1 MILRIY
7 IVTVFIF
14 LATQILNAEKHQGAE
29 AEMNFDT
36 AVKFVE
42 NKNYREAFPIFLTL
56 AEQDFPAAQYNLS
69 VLYFNGLGVP
79 KNFKWSL
86 YWAWQANLNN
96 HEKAG
101 NWLDTVISNINEDLR
116 NNVAQTISDEFT
128 QAANE
133 GELAAPLKLG
143 RTYLKL
149 FVQPNNQMAY
159 VWLSIAQAYGYEE
172 ASTYLDEATSQ
183 LTLEEILIEQENA
196 HKSFQEITSEKN

>member
-7 IVTVFIF
+7 IVTIFVF
-14 LATQILNAEKHQGAE
+14 LSMQILNAEKHLGGE
-29 AEMNFDT
+29 AEINFDS
-36 AVKFVE
+36 AVSFVE
-42 NKNYREAFPIFLTL
+42 NKNFREAFPIFLTL

-101 NWLDTVISNINEDLR
+101 AWLDTVLSNINEDLR

-128 QAANE
+128 KAAND
-133 GELAAPLKLG
+133 GKLVAPLKLG

-172 ASTYLDEATSQ
+172 ASIYLEEAASQ

-196 HKSFQEITSEKN
+196 HKSFQAITPDKN

>member
-1 MILRIY
+1 MILRLY
-7 IVTVFIF
+7 IVTMLVF
-14 LATQILNAEKHQGAE
+14 LSTQILNAEKHLGGE
-29 AEMNFDT
+29 AEISFDS

-42 NKNYREAFPIFLTL
+42 NKNFREAFPIFLTL

-79 KNFKWSL
+79 KSFKWSL

-101 NWLDTVISNINEDLR
+101 TWLDTVISNINEDLR

-128 QAANE
+128 KAANE
-133 GELAAPLKLG
+133 GELVAPLKLG

-149 FVQPNNQMAY
+149 
-159 VWLSIAQAYGYEE
+159 L
-172 ASTYLDEATSQ
+172 
-183 LTLEEILIEQENA
+183 
-196 HKSFQEITSEKN
+196 K

>member
-1 MILRIY
+1 MQKNIKALKLRLILILLNLLK
-7 IVTVFIF
+7 IKIF
-14 LATQILNAEKHQGAE
+14 EKLSQ
-29 AEMNFDT
+29 
-36 AVKFVE
+36 
-42 NKNYREAFPIFLTL
+42 YFLTL

-79 KNFKWSL
+79 KSFKWSL

-101 NWLDTVISNINEDLR
+101 TWLDTVISNINEDLR
-116 NNVAQTISDEFT
+116 NNVAQNISDEFT
-128 QAANE
+128 KAANE
-133 GELAAPLKLG
+133 GELVAPLKLG

-172 ASTYLDEATSQ
+172 ASIYLEEAAGQ

-196 HKSFQEITSEKN
+196 HKSFQAITSVNN

>member
-1 MILRIY
+1 MILRIC
-7 IVTVFIF
+7 IVTMFVF
-14 LATQILNAEKHQGAE
+14 LSTQILNAEQHLGGE
-29 AEMNFDT
+29 AEINFDS

-42 NKNYREAFPIFLTL
+42 NKNFREAFPIFLTL

-101 NWLDTVISNINEDLR
+101 AWLDTVLSNINEDLR

-128 QAANE
+128 KAAND
-133 GELAAPLKLG
+133 GKLVAPLKLG

-172 ASTYLDEATSQ
+172 ASIYLEEAASQ

-196 HKSFQEITSEKN
+196 HKSFQAITPDKN

>member
-7 IVTVFIF
+7 IVTIFVF
-14 LATQILNAEKHQGAE
+14 LSMQILNAEKHLGGE
-29 AEMNFDT
+29 AEINFDS

-42 NKNYREAFPIFLTL
+42 NKNFREAFPIFLTL

-96 HEKAG
+96 HEKSGA
-101 NWLDTVISNINEDLR
+101 WLDKVLSNINEDLR

-128 QAANE
+128 KAAND
-133 GELAAPLKLG
+133 GKLVAPLKLG

-172 ASTYLDEATSQ
+172 ASIYLEEAASQ

-196 HKSFQEITSEKN
+196 HKSFQAITPDKN

>member
-1 MILRIY
+1 MILRIC
-7 IVTVFIF
+7 IVTMFVF
-14 LATQILNAEKHQGAE
+14 LSTQILNAEQHLGGE
-29 AEMNFDT
+29 AEINFDS

-42 NKNYREAFPIFLTL
+42 NKNFREAFPIFLTL

-101 NWLDTVISNINEDLR
+101 AWLDTVLSNINEDLR

-128 QAANE
+128 KAAND
-133 GELAAPLKLG
+133 GKLVAPLKLG

-172 ASTYLDEATSQ
+172 ASIYLEEAASQ

-196 HKSFQEITSEKN
+196 HKSFQAITSVNN

>member
-7 IVTVFIF
+7 IVTIFVF
-14 LATQILNAEKHQGAE
+14 LSMQILSAETHLGGE
-29 AEMNFDT
+29 AEIHFDS

-42 NKNYREAFPIFLTL
+42 NKNFREAFPIFLTL

-96 HEKAG
+96 HEKSGA
-101 NWLDTVISNINEDLR
+101 WLDKVLSNINEDLR

-128 QAANE
+128 KAAND
-133 GELAAPLKLG
+133 GKLVAPLKLG

-172 ASTYLDEATSQ
+172 ASIYLEEAASQ

-196 HKSFQEITSEKN
+196 HKSFQAITPDKN

>member
-7 IVTVFIF
+7 IVTIFVF
-14 LATQILNAEKHQGAE
+14 LSMQILSAEKNLGGE
-29 AEMNFDT
+29 AEINFDS

-42 NKNYREAFPIFLTL
+42 NKNFREAFPIFLTL

-101 NWLDTVISNINEDLR
+101 AWLDTVLSNINEDLR

-128 QAANE
+128 KAAND
-133 GELAAPLKLG
+133 GKLVAPLKLG

-172 ASTYLDEATSQ
+172 ASIYLEEAASQ

-196 HKSFQEITSEKN
+196 HKSFQAITPDKN

>member
-1 MILRIY
+1 MILRIC
-7 IVTVFIF
+7 IVTMFVF
-14 LATQILNAEKHQGAE
+14 LSTQILNAEQHLGGE
-29 AEMNFDT
+29 AEINFDS

-42 NKNYREAFPIFLTL
+42 HKNFREAFPIFLTL

-101 NWLDTVISNINEDLR
+101 AWLDTVLSNINEDLR

-128 QAANE
+128 KAAND
-133 GELAAPLKLG
+133 GKLVAPLKLG

-172 ASTYLDEATSQ
+172 ASIYLEEAASQ

-196 HKSFQEITSEKN
+196 HKSFQAITPDKN